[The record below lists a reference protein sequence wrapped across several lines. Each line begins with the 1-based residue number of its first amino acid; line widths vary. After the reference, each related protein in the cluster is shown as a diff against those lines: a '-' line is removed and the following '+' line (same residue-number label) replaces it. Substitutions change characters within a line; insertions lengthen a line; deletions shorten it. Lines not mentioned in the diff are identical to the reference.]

1 MDLNTLSRLLKELI
15 LTHDRV
21 SLPGMGS
28 FMAELAPSVFSDRAL
43 VIHPPFR
50 RLLFR
55 TSEAW
60 NDELLENLYAQEMKI
75 DLLDAKGR
83 IQSFLNSFKNEL
95 NSKKIL
101 IIPDFGT
108 MKATDQ
114 NDYFFVAE
122 KELFIYPDAYGLEPI
137 NVKILAKPG
146 QIEELNY
153 KVPKEKVPLSKTAK
167 QSIAVFAVLFTVI
180 AIIVLMVIFKNEI
193 RPVWEWLLYNRE
205 ERELL
210 RQL

>member
-122 KELFIYPDAYGLEPI
+122 KELFIYPDAYGLKPI

-153 KVPKEKVPLSKTAK
+153 KVPT
-167 QSIAVFAVLFTVI
+167 IAVFAVLFTAI

-210 RQL
+210 KQL

>member
-28 FMAELAPSVFSDRAL
+28 FMAELAPSFFSDRAL

-122 KELFIYPDAYGLEPI
+122 KELFIYPDAYGLKPI

-210 RQL
+210 KQL

>member
-1 MDLNTLSRLLKELI
+1 MDLTTLSRLLKELI

-28 FMAELAPSVFSDRAL
+28 FMAELAPSFFSDRAL

-122 KELFIYPDAYGLEPI
+122 KELFIYPDAYGLKPI

-153 KVPKEKVPLSKTAK
+153 KVPT
-167 QSIAVFAVLFTVI
+167 IAVFAVLFTVI

-210 RQL
+210 KQL

>member
-1 MDLNTLSRLLKELI
+1 MDLTTLSRLLKELI

-122 KELFIYPDAYGLEPI
+122 KELFIYPDAYGLGPI

-153 KVPKEKVPLSKTAK
+153 KVPT
-167 QSIAVFAVLFTVI
+167 IAVFAVLFTVI

-210 RQL
+210 KQL

>member
-122 KELFIYPDAYGLEPI
+122 KELFIYPDAYGLKPI

-153 KVPKEKVPLSKTAK
+153 KVPT
-167 QSIAVFAVLFTVI
+167 IAVFAVLFTVI

-210 RQL
+210 KQL

>member
-1 MDLNTLSRLLKELI
+1 MDLTTLSRLLKELI

-43 VIHPPFR
+43 VINPPFR

-122 KELFIYPDAYGLEPI
+122 KELFIYPDAYGLKPI

-153 KVPKEKVPLSKTAK
+153 KVPT
-167 QSIAVFAVLFTVI
+167 IAVFAVLFTAI

-210 RQL
+210 KQL

>member
-1 MDLNTLSRLLKELI
+1 MDLTTLSRLLKELI

-108 MKATDQ
+108 MKATNQ

-122 KELFIYPDAYGLEPI
+122 KELFIYPDAYGLGPI

-153 KVPKEKVPLSKTAK
+153 KVST
-167 QSIAVFAVLFTVI
+167 IAVFAVLFTVI

-210 RQL
+210 KQL

>member
-1 MDLNTLSRLLKELI
+1 MDLTTLSRLLKEII

-108 MKATDQ
+108 MKATNQ

-122 KELFIYPDAYGLEPI
+122 KELFIYPDAYGLGPI

-153 KVPKEKVPLSKTAK
+153 KVST
-167 QSIAVFAVLFTVI
+167 IAVFAVLFTVI

-210 RQL
+210 KQL